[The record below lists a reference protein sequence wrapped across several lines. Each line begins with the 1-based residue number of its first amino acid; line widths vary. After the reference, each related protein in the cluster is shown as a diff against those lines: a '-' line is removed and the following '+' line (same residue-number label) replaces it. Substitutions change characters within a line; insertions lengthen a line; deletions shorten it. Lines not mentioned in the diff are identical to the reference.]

1 MNETFEVDLSG
12 YVNTRG
18 GYLKP
23 GKYTLVVEDV
33 DTMTSKA
40 GNPMWKVTSSVVD
53 GESKGETVV
62 DFLTITQK
70 AMFRVVAFLNGLGI
84 PTPKKSLSIPKSMMV
99 GKMFEATVDD
109 DSYGGSVSS
118 KIQSY
123 ASVAQPGSA
132 DLPDDDQDEL
142 REETAQVDPD
152 DADLAA
158 DEPTAPK
165 AEPKPA
171 NARQQ
176 VRAAADDD
184 LDL

>member
-1 MNETFEVDLSG
+1 MSDTFEVDLSG

-23 GKYTLVVEDV
+23 GKYVLMVEDV
-33 DTMTSKA
+33 EGMSSKA
-40 GNPMWKVTSSVVD
+40 GNPMWKVTSSVAD
-53 GESKGETVV
+53 GPSKGETIV

-70 AMFRVVAFLNGLGI
+70 AMFRVVAFLNAIGV

-99 GKMFEATVDD
+99 GKVFEATVDD

-123 ASVAQPGSA
+123 ASIAQPGAA
-132 DLPDDDQDEL
+132 DLPDDDQDE
-142 REETAQVDPD
+142 EPPANAPDPVE
-152 DADLAA
+152 A
-158 DEPTAPK
+158 DEPEQI
-165 AEPKPA
+165 AEPVKTEAKPA

-176 VRAAADDD
+176 ARAAADDD